1 MEQTKKWW
9 QSRTVQLAGAL
20 VIASLG
26 FVAVSFGIVD
36 VSQLEAAQNTMPE
49 LQNGIVL
56 IKAGQ
61 VFGGIGAIVGSLV
74 VYFRVK
80 ANKLLT
86 T

>member
-1 MEQTKKWW
+1 MEQTKKWY
-9 QSRTVQLAGAL
+9 QSRTVQLAIAL
-20 VIASLG
+20 IIASLG
-26 FVAVSFGIVD
+26 FVAASFGIVD
-36 VSQLEAAQNTMPE
+36 VSQLESAQNTVPE
-49 LQNGIVL
+49 LQNGIAL

-61 VFGGIGAIVGSLV
+61 VFGGIGAIVGALV